1 MATTTVTVE
10 IDLPDGVCVDEY
22 ERIEDGHSFHLS
34 WPFPE
39 VCRCE
44 TCKRELPLNL
54 VEKNKFLAIRD
65 LDLFGQPSF
74 FVYRDCLHRCPRC
87 SHRQALL
94 PSFKRR
100 DVKYTYRFEEHV
112 LAALIGSTAEEVA
125 QRLSIAA
132 ETVERIVRN
141 RIEDAK
147 AKGVD
152 PQRVIERIGID
163 EISLRKG
170 HKGYATILTDLTDP
184 SKPQILALA
193 KGRDEAAGTKCLEK
207 LSPAQRQAVKFHH
220 TDMGAAFLAACRAML
235 PGSQSVIDRFHV
247 AQKLG
252 EVADELRKKTTEL
265 TNEVC
270 LPRSAS
276 VCVR

>member
-1 MATTTVTVE
+1 MATASVTVE
-10 IDLPDGVCVDEY
+10 IDLPDGISIDEY
-22 ERIEDGHSFHLS
+22 ERIDDGHSFHVS
-34 WPFPE
+34 WPLPE

-74 FVYRDCLHRCPRC
+74 FAYQDRLHRCPQC
-87 SHRQALL
+87 SHRQALV
-94 PSFKRR
+94 PPFKRR

-125 QRLSIAA
+125 QRLSISA

-141 RIEDAK
+141 RIDDAK
-147 AKGVD
+147 AKAVD
-152 PQRVIERIGID
+152 PKRVIERIGID

-170 HKGYATILTDLTDP
+170 HKGYATILTDLSNP
-184 SKPQILALA
+184 SKPEILAIA
-193 KGRDEAAGTKCLEK
+193 KGRDEDAGKKCLEK
-207 LSPAQRQAVKFHH
+207 LSPEQRQAVKFHH
-220 TDMGAAFLAACRAML
+220 TDMGAAFLAACRTLL
-235 PGSQSVIDRFHV
+235 PKSQSVIDRFHV

-252 EVADELRKKTTEL
+252 DVADDLRKKTTEPL
-265 TNEVC
+265 SEAC
-270 LPRSAS
+270 LPRNAND
-276 VCVR
+276 CVR